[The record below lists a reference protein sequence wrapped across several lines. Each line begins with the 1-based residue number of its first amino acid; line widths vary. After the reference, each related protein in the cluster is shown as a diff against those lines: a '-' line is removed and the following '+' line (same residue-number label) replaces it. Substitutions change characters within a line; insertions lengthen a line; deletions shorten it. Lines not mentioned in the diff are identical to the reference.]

1 MTKAEC
7 AIVMAYTG
15 ISMLSGDDLAYFYKY
30 LAQIMGR
37 PVYTHELAMIWD
49 DIQTNAKPDFLKLCK
64 EATA

>member
-15 ISMLSGDDLAYFYKY
+15 ISMLSGDDLDYFYKY

-37 PVYTHELAMIWD
+37 PVYTHELAMIWHV
-49 DIQTNAKPDFLKLCK
+49 IQAKAEPDFLKLCK
-64 EATA
+64 EATE